1 MVSWS
6 FCFSRQ
12 MVSQQLHG
20 RGSVSEGYVSEAK
33 MTNVTKIARVRDP
46 HFLAYVT
53 NVAFLG
59 IMICSERGAECARWL
74 YHRWK
79 GF

>member
-6 FCFSRQ
+6 SCFSRQ

-46 HFLAYVT
+46 Q
-53 NVAFLG
+53 FLG
-59 IMICSERGAECARWL
+59 LCDKCRIFGSNDL
-74 YHRWK
+74 Q
-79 GF
+79 